1 MQLMEEQSQLHIV
14 HLFLQGICFLSES
27 VQEMRGLIACSLL
40 PPQAQLILLSS
51 LRRLDDMA
59 SFRFPTTSASGE
71 EMKQENLT
79 SQINGSRTEFNISES
94 FSSSSLRVYYNGVR
108 QTSDE
113 VTVTGSDSFSLSFT
127 PTSGDKLLVDY
138 TSS

>member
-1 MQLMEEQSQLHIV
+1 
-14 HLFLQGICFLSES
+14 
-27 VQEMRGLIACSLL
+27 
-40 PPQAQLILLSS
+40 
-51 LRRLDDMA
+51 MA

-138 TSS
+138 TAS